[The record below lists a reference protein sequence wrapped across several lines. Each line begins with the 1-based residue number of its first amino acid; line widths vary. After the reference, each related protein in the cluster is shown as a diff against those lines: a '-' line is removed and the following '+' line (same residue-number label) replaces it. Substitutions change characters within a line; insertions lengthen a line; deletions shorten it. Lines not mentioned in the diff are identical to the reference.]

1 MQPPSSP
8 VRRDYDAA
16 AARYDR
22 RWARYNHDSLALL
35 RPWLAG
41 QALGRVLDVGCGT
54 GNLARALYGWGARV
68 DAYVGVDLSPEMLR
82 AAADKA
88 GAGGFAAGSAAALP
102 VAEGA
107 FHTVVSASTLHD
119 WPDADAGARELR
131 RALHTGGR
139 LLLLDW
145 NRAHFR
151 MRFLNAGM
159 RLTRQPYR
167 RMYST
172 AEMRAILL
180 NAGFRVLREA
190 RGGSGP
196 VWRLAALEAA
206 AV

>member
-1 MQPPSSP
+1 MQQSTSP

-16 AARYDR
+16 AARFDV
-22 RWARYNHDSLALL
+22 RWARYNHDSLNLL

-41 QALGRVLDVGCGT
+41 QELGRVLDVGCGT

-68 DAYVGVDLSPEMLR
+68 EAYLGVDLSPEMLR

-88 GAGGFAAGSAAALP
+88 GDGAFAAGSATALP

-107 FHTVVSASTLHD
+107 FHTAVSASSLHD
-119 WPDADAGARELR
+119 WPDADAGVRELR

-145 NRAHFR
+145 NRAPLR
-151 MRFLNAGM
+151 MRALNAGM
-159 RLTRQPYR
+159 RLAGQPYR

-172 AEMRAILL
+172 AEMRALL
-180 NAGFRVLREA
+180 DGAGFRILREA
-190 RGGSGP
+190 RGGSGFM
-196 VWRLAALEAA
+196 WRLAALEAA
-206 AV
+206 AI